1 MRPNLASLMFGVSLL
16 ASSCS
21 NGSFGEFE
29 VSDVQAHHA
38 CLNTMF
44 PFEPFFLAARG
55 RAESVGLF
63 MQADGGAYT
72 KTDLIYIEVF
82 DSSFRSHTLDA
93 PGDIFA
99 SAIAEVEMGGTCPKV
114 RESLYIRGTV
124 DFDSFGQRAGD
135 IIEGRLE
142 GEIWSR
148 RTETLVA
155 GRIEGAFRIEVAKGQ
170 PYEEFY

>member
-1 MRPNLASLMFGVSLL
+1 MRPSLPSILLGVSLL

-29 VSDVQAHHA
+29 VSDIQAHPA

-44 PFEPFFLAARG
+44 PFEPFFLAARA
-55 RAESVGLF
+55 RSESVGLF

-82 DSSFRSHTLDA
+82 DSSFPNHTLDA
-93 PGDIFA
+93 PGDFTA
-99 SAIAEVEMGGTCPKV
+99 TAIAEVEMGGTCPNV
-114 RESLYIRGTV
+114 RESLYVKGTL

-135 IIEGRLE
+135 IIEGRLD
-142 GEIWSR
+142 GEVWSR
-148 RTETLVA
+148 RTDSLVA
-155 GRIEGAFRIEVAKGQ
+155 GRIQGAFRIEVAKGQ
-170 PYEEFY
+170 PYEEFF